1 MTQAKKLTDVSPAAL
16 TVADAARYLG
26 ISETALRA
34 KAAQGDIEFRYL
46 TSHPVVRVVDLD
58 ALLES
63 APTSRRTA

>member
-34 KAAQGDIEFRYL
+34 KQRDGDIDFVYL
-46 TSHPVVRVVDLD
+46 TSHPVVRIADLD

-63 APTSRRTA
+63 APTRRSA